1 MEDRRGNRV
10 PQLQVWIDKAEVRW
24 RTNQKRQFTVYFR
37 IYTSG
42 AIAIM
47 FIGQNERARKQEAP
61 WY

>member
-1 MEDRRGNRV
+1 MYRFKVKRAAKHKND
-10 PQLQVWIDKAEVRW
+10 QTQVWIDKGEVRW

-47 FIGQNERARKQEAP
+47 FIGQNERARK
-61 WY
+61 